1 MMYKGMCNA
10 LYSLLTYEKTDPN
23 LTNSRKSMLKKDC
36 DTYDSNPKFFVAIL
50 KPSSVLLVIL
60 VNKKRRIF
68 YQNMRLMNNVRVFHL
83 I

>member
-1 MMYKGMCNA
+1 MDYMMYKGMCNA

-36 DTYDSNPKFFVAIL
+36 DTYDSNPKFCIAIL

-60 VNKKRRIF
+60 VK
-68 YQNMRLMNNVRVFHL
+68 
-83 I
+83 